1 MDCPLAVAA
10 AVVVVVVVV
19 VSLAWRETAE
29 KGWRVRERERDEVI
43 DLG

>member
-1 MDCPLAVAA
+1 MAVAA
-10 AVVVVVVVV
+10 AVVVVVV

-29 KGWRVRERERDEVI
+29 KGWRVRVRERDEVI

>member
-1 MDCPLAVAA
+1 MAVAA
-10 AVVVVVVVV
+10 VVVV

-29 KGWRVRERERDEVI
+29 KGWRVRVRERERERERDEVI

>member
-10 AVVVVVVVV
+10 AVVV

-29 KGWRVRERERDEVI
+29 KGCRVRVRERDEVI